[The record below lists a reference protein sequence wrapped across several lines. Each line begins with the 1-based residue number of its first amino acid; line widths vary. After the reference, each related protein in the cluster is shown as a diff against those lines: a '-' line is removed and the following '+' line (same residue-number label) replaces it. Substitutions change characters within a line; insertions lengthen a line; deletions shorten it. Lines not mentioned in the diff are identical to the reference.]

1 MQQEQRLIFPSDL
14 VFASNTILSCFF
26 FFFLIIDLNFLTPA
40 VIADIFIATA
50 ELAMFIG
57 IPTKET
63 KAEIETYP
71 VTVEA
76 KISKCS
82 V

>member
-1 MQQEQRLIFPSDL
+1 MEIKTFSLFDL

-26 FFFLIIDLNFLTPA
+26 FFFLIIDLKFLPPA

-57 IPTKET
+57 IATKVA

>member
-1 MQQEQRLIFPSDL
+1 MEIKTFSLFDL
-14 VFASNTILSCFF
+14 LSCFF
-26 FFFLIIDLNFLTPA
+26 FFFLIIDLKFLPPA

-57 IPTKET
+57 IATKVA